1 MQEDIFSSIPYKS
14 QVELTD
20 AQREAVE
27 HGEGPLLIVAGAGT
41 GKTLV
46 ITHRIAHLIT
56 SKLARPEEVLAL
68 TFTEKAASEMS
79 ERVDLL
85 LPYGFAHVPI
95 STFHAFGDKILRE
108 FGLELGL
115 NPDAQVLSQAEQVI
129 FFRGHLFEFPLKHY
143 RPLSDPTRFI
153 QAMLNVISRAKDED
167 ISPDAYQRYVKDL
180 ESKLSELN
188 DETLREEL
196 EKQKEVAETYTIYQS
211 LMAKEGKL
219 DFGDQVALVLKLLR
233 ERSTVQKKLQER
245 YRFILVDEF
254 QDTNY
259 AQFQL
264 VQLLGGEKP
273 NVTVVGDDDQSIY
286 KFRGA
291 AISNILSFMEHY
303 PSAKQVVLTE
313 NYRSTQRILDASY
326 RLVTHNN
333 PDRLEVRNK
342 IDKKLIAR
350 EEGDH
355 PVEHLHCDSLTTE
368 SDRVAATIQ
377 DLVQHKNYQYRDCAI
392 LVRSN
397 NDADPFIRALNMKEI
412 PWHFSGNRGL
422 YARSEVKVLISFL
435 RVIANPDDSLA
446 LYHLAASDIYDLRS
460 IEDLHRCVAYS
471 NTHHVSLYDVF
482 KTLNEIEE
490 LANLSG
496 DTKVTL
502 KKILQDIQKH
512 MEDSRTHITGNILY
526 QFLMDSNYLK
536 RLTQEESRENSRII
550 QNVARFF
557 DVIWAFA
564 QVAQD
569 DKVIHFVRYLDL
581 LIEAGDDPGAAE
593 TDPDLDAVQVM
604 TVHKAKGLE
613 FRAVFMISLLHNKF
627 PHTRRKDAIE
637 LPSDLVNEVLP
648 EGDVHIQEERRLFYV
663 GMTRAREQ
671 LFLTSAVDYGGVRK
685 RKVSA
690 FVLEALD
697 RPRIE
702 EVAVKS
708 SAEEKIRRFAPVD
721 AAGGGE
727 DHPLDTDAIL
737 NLSHYQ
743 VDDYLTCPLKYKY
756 VHILRLPFFHHTI
769 VYGKAVH
776 AAVETYYRHVINH
789 IPVQF
794 DDLKKSYTEAWRN
807 IGFLSR
813 EHEERRFSAGLDA
826 LSNFFEHE
834 QKAGIVP
841 CSVEEPFRFMLR
853 NIRMA
858 GRWDRIDDRNGEIA
872 IVDFKTSE
880 VYLQDAADK
889 RTKDSLQLAI
899 YSLAYEQ
906 THGKLPDRLELH
918 FLQTGLIGSATPT
931 ARTLEK
937 FTKKIEQAAD
947 GIRKREYS
955 AKPGYQTCKF
965 CAYVSICPSAV
976 KV

>member
-1 MQEDIFSSIPYKS
+1 
-14 QVELTD
+14 
-20 AQREAVE
+20 
-27 HGEGPLLIVAGAGT
+27 
-41 GKTLV
+41 
-46 ITHRIAHLIT
+46 
-56 SKLARPEEVLAL
+56 
-68 TFTEKAASEMS
+68 
-79 ERVDLL
+79 
-85 LPYGFAHVPI
+85 
-95 STFHAFGDKILRE
+95 
-108 FGLELGL
+108 
-115 NPDAQVLSQAEQVI
+115 
-129 FFRGHLFEFPLKHY
+129 
-143 RPLSDPTRFI
+143 
-153 QAMLNVISRAKDED
+153 
-167 ISPDAYQRYVKDL
+167 
-180 ESKLSELN
+180 
-188 DETLREEL
+188 
-196 EKQKEVAETYTIYQS
+196 

-219 DFGDQVALVLKLLR
+219 DFGDQVSGVLKLLR
-233 ERSTVQKKLQER
+233 ERPSVLKKIQER

-264 VQLLGGEKP
+264 VRLLGGEAA
-273 NVTVVGDDDQSIY
+273 NITVVGDDDQSIY

-291 AISNILSFMEHY
+291 AISNILGFMEYY
-303 PSAKQVVLTE
+303 PSAKQVVLTD

-342 IDKKLIAR
+342 IDKKLHAR
-350 EEGDH
+350 EEGEH

-368 SDRVAATIQ
+368 SDQVATLIQ
-377 DLVQHKNYQYRDCAI
+377 DLVQNKGYRYQDCAI

-397 NDADPFIRALNMKEI
+397 NDADPFLRAMNMKDI

-422 YARSEVKVLISFL
+422 YSRPEVKVLISFL
-435 RVIANPDDSLA
+435 RVVANPDDSMA

-460 IEDLHRCVAYS
+460 IEDLHRCVAFS
-471 NTHHVSLYDVF
+471 RSQNRSLYEVF
-482 KTLNEIEE
+482 TSLDTIEK
-490 LANLSG
+490 LSNLSG
-496 DTKVTL
+496 ETKITL
-502 KKILQDIQKH
+502 NKIMQDVHKT
-512 MEDSRTHITGNILY
+512 MEESRSHITGNILY

-536 RLTQEESRENSRII
+536 RLTQHESRENSRKI

-557 DVIWAFA
+557 DVIWSFA

-569 DKVIHFVRYLDL
+569 DKVIHFVHYLDL

-604 TVHKAKGLE
+604 TIHKAKGLE
-613 FRAVFMISLLHNKF
+613 WPAVFMVSLLHNKF
-627 PHTRRKDAIE
+627 PHTRRKDPIE
-637 LPSDLVNEVLP
+637 LPSDLMNEILP
-648 EGDVHIQEERRLFYV
+648 EGDFHLQEERRLFYV
-663 GMTRAREQ
+663 GMTRAKEW
-671 LFLTSAVDYGGVRK
+671 LFLTSGVDYGGVRK

-697 RPRIE
+697 RPQID

-708 SAEEKIRRFAPVD
+708 SAEEKIHRFAPVD
-721 AAGGGE
+721 PTQNNE
-727 DHPLDTDAIL
+727 SLPLDDETIL

-756 VHILRLPFFHHTI
+756 AHVLRLPFFHHTL

-789 IPVQF
+789 IPVQYE
-794 DDLKKSYTEAWRN
+794 DLKKSYTDAWHN

-813 EHEERRFSAGLDA
+813 EHEERRFSAGLEA
-826 LSNFFEHE
+826 LTNFFQHE
-834 QKAGIVP
+834 EQAGIVP
-841 CSVEEPFRFMLR
+841 CSVEEKFRFML
-853 NIRMA
+853 NHIRMA
-858 GRWDRIDDRNGEIA
+858 GRWDRIDDRNGQIV

-906 THGKLPDRLELH
+906 THGQLPDSLELH

-931 ARTLEK
+931 AKSLQK
-937 FTKKIEQAAD
+937 FTDKIEKAAT
-947 GIRKREYS
+947 GIRHRDYS
-955 AKPGYQTCKF
+955 ANPGYQTCKY
-965 CAYVSICPSAV
+965 CAYSTICPSAA